1 MFITAGN
8 SQAPITKRVYAPQE
22 EPPNFRGLL
31 FKQEISGEVEIL
43 KYSGET
49 DPDSSPDIPPDAVT
63 SRGVYISVDGIG
75 QDWNTH
81 RQQIADW
88 FHGGA
93 DYGVKIA
100 GPVIGIHEGEGK
112 NSLSDGL
119 RILKNTVYTKAL
131 QSKLRS
137 PDSLRASV
145 YADDPSVKAI
155 YDQLSQSLRVGREVT
170 LMAHSGGASQV
181 ALALTL
187 LAQDSRTDWKPL
199 IAEKV
204 RVLGTA
210 PAAHRQDL
218 EAAGVESDKIMI
230 TGSVK
235 DPVYRFYRNFL
246 NPKKPLT
253 LLSFLADGL
262 SASLQFALNRGPFHQ
277 GEYIFSQNIDEG
289 NHRIGQFLEGG
300 KGSDS
305 PLP

>member
-1 MFITAGN
+1 M
-8 SQAPITKRVYAPQE
+8 
-22 EPPNFRGLL
+22 RGLL
-31 FKQEISGEVEIL
+31 FKQESNGEVEVL
-43 KYSGET
+43 KYSGQT
-49 DPDSSPDIPPDAVT
+49 DPNSAPDIPPDAVT
-63 SRGVYISVDGIG
+63 PKGVYISVDGIG

-93 DYGVKIA
+93 DYGVKLP

-119 RILKNTVYTKAL
+119 RILRNTCYIKTL

-137 PDSLRASV
+137 PDALRDAV
-145 YADDPSVKAI
+145 YANDPSVKAI
-155 YDQLSQSLRVGREVT
+155 HDQLCQSLRVGRQVT

-187 LAQDSRTDWKPL
+187 LAEDSRTDWKPL
-199 IAEKV
+199 ISEKV

-210 PAAHRQDL
+210 PAAHRKDL
-218 EAAGVESDKIMI
+218 EKAGVESDKIMI

-246 NPKKPLT
+246 NPRNPLT
-253 LLSFLADGL
+253 HMKFLADGL
-262 SASLQFALNRGPFHQ
+262 SASVQFALDRGPFHQ
-277 GEYIFSQNIDEG
+277 GEYVFSQNIDGGE
-289 NHRIGQFLEGG
+289 HRIGQFLQGG